1 MTTRTRSNPTSIDS
15 YGGVSVSAVAAL
27 LVLTLLGCLWPVPS
41 VFAADRGDSTGRIYG
56 QLLNGSNKNAPLA
69 GQSVTLQMAQGNNA
83 RNAASVKTDA
93 NGAYAFPQ
101 LATDKNISYALSV
114 TYMGAQYSSAI
125 VTLAGRPVQQLNLTV
140 YDATSSTANIA
151 VVRATILLQKPD
163 AQKGSVGV
171 SELYIFRN
179 LGPHTFVGSLD
190 TTHGKPNALLFSLPH
205 TARNV
210 TLNAG
215 FDGYSAVGVTSGIA
229 TNAAVPP
236 GDSQFAFTFDMP
248 YFASSAYDFDYKAH
262 YPTVELALLLPPSI
276 HGSSNVLASR
286 GPVKS
291 GQNTFNLF
299 QASVLAANS
308 EVHLELNGLPTNAP
322 PPVTAAPAAPKFD
335 TAQAWLII
343 LLLLAMAIMLLAT
356 ALVYRARRRSSTF
369 KKSPQQRRAKSASVA
384 AKARQ
389 AEEQA
394 AVNEQALLQK
404 LLELDQAFEAGK
416 LSKPIYQERRAQVK
430 ARLRALLGEKVIS

>member
-1 MTTRTRSNPTSIDS
+1 VPAI
-15 YGGVSVSAVAAL
+15 AAL
-27 LVLTLLGCLWPVPS
+27 LLLALLSCLWPPS
-41 VFAADRGDSTGRIYG
+41 PVAAASTGRIYG
-56 QLLNGSNKNAPLA
+56 QLLNGSNKNTPIA

-83 RNAASVKTDA
+83 RNVASVKTDA

-101 LATDKNISYALSV
+101 LATDKSMSYALSV
-114 TYMGAQYSSAI
+114 SYMGAQYSSAI
-125 VTLAGRPVQQLNLTV
+125 VTLAGKSVQQLNLTV

-163 AQKGSVGV
+163 AQKGSVSV

-179 LGPHTFVGSLD
+179 LGPHAYVGSLD
-190 TTHGKPNALLFSLPH
+190 TSHGRPNALLFSLPH

-210 TLNAG
+210 TLNTG
-215 FDGYSAVGVTSGIA
+215 FDGYSAVEVDSGIA
-229 TNAAVPP
+229 TTAAVPP

-248 YFASSAYDFDYKAH
+248 YFASSAYDFDYKAI
-262 YPTVELALLLPPSI
+262 YPTVQLALLLPPSI
-276 HGSSNVLASR
+276 HGSSSVLASH

-299 QASVLAANS
+299 QASALAANS

-322 PPVTAAPAAPKFD
+322 PATGAPVAPNFD
-335 TAQAWLII
+335 AGKAWLII
-343 LLLLAMAIMLLAT
+343 LLLLAMTIILLAT
-356 ALVYRARRRSSTF
+356 GLIYRARRRPSAF
-369 KKSPQQRRAKSASVA
+369 KKRSGQQQGTSKPPQHWQQGRAKGSSAGAAA
-384 AKARQ
+384 AKLRQ

-394 AVNEQALLQK
+394 ADDEQALLQK
-404 LLELDQAFEAGK
+404 LLELDKAFEAGK
-416 LSKPIYQERRAQVK
+416 LSKAIYQERRAQVK